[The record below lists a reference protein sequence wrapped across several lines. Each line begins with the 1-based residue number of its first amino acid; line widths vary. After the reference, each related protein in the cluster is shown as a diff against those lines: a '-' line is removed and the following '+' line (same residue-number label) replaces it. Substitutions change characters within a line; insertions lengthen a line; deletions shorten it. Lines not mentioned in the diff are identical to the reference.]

1 MADYKVEPDGTAV
14 KLLTERAVERGIG
27 PKPKLGWRMAFKTR
41 YDTAQFVRSS
51 EAEGFAFEGKES
63 LTGIL

>member
-14 KLLTERAVERGIG
+14 KLLTERAVERGTG
-27 PKPKLGWRMAFKTR
+27 PKPNLGWRMAFKTKH
-41 YDTAQFVRSS
+41 DTAQFVKRS
-51 EAEGFAFEGKES
+51 EAEGYTFEGKES